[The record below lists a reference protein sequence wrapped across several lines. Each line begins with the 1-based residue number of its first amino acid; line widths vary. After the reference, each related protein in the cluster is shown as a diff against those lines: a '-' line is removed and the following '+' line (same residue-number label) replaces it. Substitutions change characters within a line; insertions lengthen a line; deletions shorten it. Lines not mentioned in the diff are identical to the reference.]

1 MEPYYNVKFEKY
13 NGEIEIFTSNER
25 FVLNSYKRN
34 ILKNAASFVPKI
46 FFAFRPSYC
55 IQLSCRFIM
64 KLLTGSNDKN
74 EISFLIQQNSQSLT
88 RYFENIRIISEFVF
102 TGGLTRE
109 PTPESENI
117 CQQVLMGLVE
127 IFVAQNSKENEVVE
141 LNHNH
146 LIAFRDSSSI
156 LSGNQ
161 AELVCN
167 SDISRKFGKLELC
180 MNGMDF
186 ICIICQQFYSTN
198 LQLQE
203 HIKEHT
209 QHVCL
214 PCNIEFTSYE
224 GLLTHYLTFC

>member
-1 MEPYYNVKFEKY
+1 
-13 NGEIEIFTSNER
+13 
-25 FVLNSYKRN
+25 
-34 ILKNAASFVPKI
+34 
-46 FFAFRPSYC
+46 
-55 IQLSCRFIM
+55 M

-88 RYFENIRIISEFVF
+88 RYFENICIISEFVF

-109 PTPESENI
+109 PTPESESI

-127 IFVAQNSKENEVVE
+127 VFVAQNSKENEAVE

-146 LIAFRDSSSI
+146 LITFGDSSSI
-156 LSGNQ
+156 LRGNQ

-209 QHVCL
+209 QYVCL